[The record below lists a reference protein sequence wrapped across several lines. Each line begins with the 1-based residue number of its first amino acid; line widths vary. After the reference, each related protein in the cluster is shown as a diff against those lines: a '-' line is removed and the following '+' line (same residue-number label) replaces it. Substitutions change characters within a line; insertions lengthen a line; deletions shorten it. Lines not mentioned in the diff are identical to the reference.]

1 MLDASAASALSAINL
16 SVNRSIKPAADR
28 GDVWS
33 AYAQSGDCED
43 YALAKRQALIAAGW
57 APSHL
62 LIAVVEDP
70 LAGPH
75 AVLIARTDRG
85 DLILDNL
92 TDQILPWAETGLT
105 FISRQSE
112 KLPAMW
118 VKL

>member
-1 MLDASAASALSAINL
+1 MLDASAASTLSVINL
-16 SVNRSIKPAADR
+16 SVNRSIKPASDK

-33 AYAQSGDCED
+33 AYAQSGDYED
-43 YALAKRQALIAAGW
+43 YALAKRQALIAADW

-62 LIAVVEDP
+62 PIAVVEDP
-70 LAGPH
+70 LAGLH
-75 AVLIARTDRG
+75 AMLIARTDSG
-85 DLILDNL
+85 DLILDSL

-105 FISRQSE
+105 FISHQSA